1 MPLDFLQWKS
11 EGSPG
16 GRGSAEGGYGGGFS
30 YNPSAG
36 LDLGIFT
43 GIADLGI
50 NPWNLDNNNNNN
62 NGYPYGYGYG
72 GGGSSGPDP
81 AQIQKQI
88 DNLIANAN
96 KRGGDLGDLVADNLD
111 SIKQQIKQNEG
122 LYKKAQR
129 DNMLQLEW
137 QPQQQRQQS
146 TLMALRNRMG
156 NAAWGSSLVDLAE
169 GMGRVDDMADNQLI
183 NTYKQNENSAFND
196 WLQADTAL
204 KSDYRDLVNQYRDE
218 VSKLQSQTQSSLSN
232 YDADAGNISNIE
244 AISRGETVTTD
255 GDESYTLNGA
265 SNLTPREFEALEL
278 SEAKNPATYDLIRKP
293 DKQETN
299 YNGNQNAGNANRS
312 TAANN
317 AFNDNL
323 SAFRVRDKEQK
334 WDTV

>member
-1 MPLDFLQWKS
+1 MALSDILKALSPAAGILSFFGSGTNQGQAGIS
-11 EGSPG
+11 EDGEA
-16 GRGSAEGGYGGGFS
+16 GRGMGNTAPYGIDETPPG
-30 YNPSAG
+30 
-36 LDLGIFT
+36 T
-43 GIADLGI
+43 ADGNS
-50 NPWNLDNNNNNN
+50 NPWNGLS
-62 NGYPYGYGYG
+62 Y

-111 SIKQQIKQNEG
+111 SIKQQIQQNED
-122 LYKKAQR
+122 LYKKVQR

-204 KSDYRDLVNQYRDE
+204 KADYRDMVNQYRDE
-218 VSKLQSQTQSSLSN
+218 MSKLQSQTQSSLSN
-232 YDADAGNISNIE
+232 YDADAGSLSNLE
-244 AISRGETVTTD
+244 AISRGDSVTTD

-265 SNLTPREFEALEL
+265 PNLTPREFDKQEF
-278 SEAKNPATYDLIRKP
+278 SDTKNPATYDMIRKP

-299 YNGNQNAGNANRS
+299 YNVNQNAGNANRS

>member
-1 MPLDFLQWKS
+1 MS
-11 EGSPG
+11 
-16 GRGSAEGGYGGGFS
+16 
-30 YNPSAG
+30 
-36 LDLGIFT
+36 
-43 GIADLGI
+43 IADLITNVGSYMTGGI
-50 NPWNLDNNNNNN
+50 ASRGIDEDILQRGLEDYRRQNE
-62 NGYPYGYGYG
+62 YPYGYSYGYG

-81 AQIQKQI
+81 AEIQKQI

-111 SIKQQIKQNEG
+111 SIKKQIQQNQG
-122 LYKKAQR
+122 LYKKTQR

-156 NAAWGSSLVDLAE
+156 NSAWGSSLVDLAE

-183 NTYKQNENSAFND
+183 NAYKQNENSAFNN

-204 KSDYRDLVNQYRDE
+204 KSDYSDMVNSYRDE
-218 VSKLQSQTQSSLSN
+218 MSKLQSQTQASLSN
-232 YDADAGNISNIE
+232 IDADAGSLSNIE

-265 SNLTPREFEALEL
+265 SNLTPREFESLEF
-278 SEAKNPATYDLIRKP
+278 SEAKNPATYDMIRKP

-299 YNGNQNAGNANRS
+299 YNVNQNAGNANRS

-317 AFNDNL
+317 TFNDNL

>member
-1 MPLDFLQWKS
+1 MAYADALNIFKDTAQSFL
-11 EGSPG
+11 PG
-16 GRGSAEGGYGGGFS
+16 TATK
-30 YNPSAG
+30 
-36 LDLGIFT
+36 GIFT
-43 GIADLGI
+43 DTAQRGI
-50 NPWNLDNNNNNN
+50 NAAIKELEDAY
-62 NGYPYGYGYG
+62 YPYGSGGYGYG
-72 GGGSSGPDP
+72 GGGGYSGPDP

-111 SIKQQIKQNEG
+111 SIKKQIKQNEG
-122 LYKKAQR
+122 LYKKTQR

-204 KSDYRDLVNQYRDE
+204 KADYRDLVNQYRDE

-232 YDADAGNISNIE
+232 YDADAGSLSNIE

-265 SNLTPREFEALEL
+265 ANLSPREFEALEF
-278 SEAKNPATYDLIRKP
+278 SEAKNPVTYDMIRKP

-299 YNGNQNAGNANRS
+299 YNVNQNAGNANRS

-317 AFNDNL
+317 VFNDNL

>member
-1 MPLDFLQWKS
+1 MGYWDILAASVD
-11 EGSPG
+11 
-16 GRGSAEGGYGGGFS
+16 GSAYSPLIQWGANAAVAAANSNDAE
-30 YNPSAG
+30 
-36 LDLGIFT
+36 T
-43 GIADLGI
+43 GT
-50 NPWNLDNNNNNN
+50 NNALHERGTAFEEPGEQWS
-62 NGYPYGYGYG
+62 GYPWGYG
-72 GGGSSGPDP
+72 GGGGGYSGPDP
-81 AQIQKQI
+81 AQVQKQI

-111 SIKQQIKQNEG
+111 SIKKQIQQNQD
-122 LYKKAQR
+122 LYKKTQR

-204 KSDYRDLVNQYRDE
+204 KSDYSDIVNQYRDE
-218 VSKLQSQTQSSLSN
+218 MSKLQSQTQSSLSN
-232 YDADAGNISNIE
+232 YDADAGSLSNIE
-244 AISRGETVTTD
+244 AISRGDSVTTD

-265 SNLTPREFEALEL
+265 PNLTPRDFEKQEF
-278 SEAKNPATYDLIRKP
+278 SEAKNPATYDMIRKP

-299 YNGNQNAGNANRS
+299 YNVNQNAGNANRS

>member
-1 MPLDFLQWKS
+1 MSSLGLLGNLGLHLAGVDTDLEKYGLGGDKWLPRGADKIF
-11 EGSPG
+11 GSPWNDEEDKDG
-16 GRGSAEGGYGGGFS
+16 GKGW
-30 YNPSAG
+30 
-36 LDLGIFT
+36 
-43 GIADLGI
+43 
-50 NPWNLDNNNNNN
+50 PW
-62 NGYPYGYGYG
+62 GGYG

-111 SIKQQIKQNEG
+111 SIKKQIKQNED
-122 LYKKAQR
+122 LYKKTQR
-129 DNMLQLEW
+129 DNMLQLDW

-169 GMGRVDDMADNQLI
+169 GMGRVDDMADVQLI

-204 KSDYRDLVNQYRDE
+204 KSDYSDMVNSYRDE
-218 VSKLQSQTQSSLSN
+218 MSKLQSQTQSSLSN
-232 YDADAGNISNIE
+232 IDPDAGNMSNLE

-255 GDESYTLNGA
+255 GDESYTLNAAG
-265 SNLTPREFEALEL
+265 NLTPRTFESLEF
-278 SEAKNPATYDLIRKP
+278 SEAKNPNTYDMIRP
-293 DKQETN
+293 DKGETN
-299 YNGNQNAGNANRS
+299 YNVNQNAGNANRS